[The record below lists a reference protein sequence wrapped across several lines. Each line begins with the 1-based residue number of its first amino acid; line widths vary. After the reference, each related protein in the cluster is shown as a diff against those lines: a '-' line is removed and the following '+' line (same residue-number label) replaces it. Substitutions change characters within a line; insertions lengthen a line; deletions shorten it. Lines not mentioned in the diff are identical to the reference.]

1 MFHYVSRTY
10 LCKSFK
16 IMISLIVC
24 KKTFIRF
31 LVLIFSIVL
40 ASSSKLA
47 ANFMMN
53 SKFNVLARLVTSC
66 LSSLSNDEVFPS
78 LYLIDAIVESSKQ
91 LNPLKL
97 LQKNYQNP
105 LLWLLRGPVEQE
117 FYIPSFCIN
126 LLICLSKL
134 P

>member
-1 MFHYVSRTY
+1 M
-10 LCKSFK
+10 
-16 IMISLIVC
+16 
-24 KKTFIRF
+24 
-31 LVLIFSIVL
+31 
-40 ASSSKLA
+40 
-47 ANFMMN
+47 
-53 SKFNVLARLVTSC
+53 
-66 LSSLSNDEVFPS
+66 SSLSNDEVFPS

-126 LLICLSKL
+126 LLIKSTLITLKEPVVNQSKATF
-134 P
+134 